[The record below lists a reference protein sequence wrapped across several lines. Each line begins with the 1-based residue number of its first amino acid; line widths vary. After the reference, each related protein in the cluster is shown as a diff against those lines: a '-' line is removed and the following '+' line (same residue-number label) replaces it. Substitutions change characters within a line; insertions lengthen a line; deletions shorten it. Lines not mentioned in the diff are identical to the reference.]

1 MNAIVTDELLARQ
14 KIVHLGSISKK
25 SSARQLHSQAPLID
39 VLPRLVRKKATPPPA
54 GSFKRAYQPDEAGAR
69 DYNTNDKPHYVTGD
83 GDTIYALRPGAL
95 DFKSIPSRTGFTS

>member
-54 GSFKRAYQPDEAGAR
+54 GSFKRAYQSNEAGAR
-69 DYNTNDKPHYVTGD
+69 DYTEGTGHYVTGD
-83 GDTIYALRPGAL
+83 GDTIYALRPGSL
-95 DFKSIPSRTGFTS
+95 DFKSLPSRTGFTS